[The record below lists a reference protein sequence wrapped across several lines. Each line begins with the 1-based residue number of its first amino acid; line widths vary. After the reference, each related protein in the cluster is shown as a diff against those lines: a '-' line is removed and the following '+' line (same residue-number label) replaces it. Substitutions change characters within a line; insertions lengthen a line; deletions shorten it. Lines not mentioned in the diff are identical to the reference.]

1 MEVCQLNQEL
11 QDLNKELD
19 FFSIYT
25 GNYNE
30 KLSACPKSN
39 TINMTEEK
47 IRPSMF
53 DK

>member
-19 FFSIYT
+19 FFSVYT
-25 GNYNE
+25 GNHNE
-30 KLSACPKSN
+30 VSYTPNA
-39 TINMTEEK
+39 INMTEEK